1 MFYSLRSRLTLTF
14 VVLLVVPF
22 MILVAVV
29 TQISNSVIGRSIEG
43 STSQTMDQ
51 YASLVTTLTTQAE
64 DVANQV
70 LSNEITQQW
79 ISARMDAQLSTERS
93 LSLDAELRKYLSSI
107 ALNHSSISS
116 ITIFNK
122 NGTAVGIRDQSFRD
136 PSFLQTVWYR
146 DFMRQGTRWVTAH
159 LDPYQPAYL
168 TEESVNSLLFNLV
181 QLSSFRKL
189 GVLKVNV
196 LTSSIQ
202 DPLDKIAFGEQGG
215 VYLVDRDGE
224 PVLRQRIPADMS
236 FFKRALPT
244 IAADK
249 RSGGKLT
256 LDGKGGKH
264 IVLYRKIKNAD
275 WLLVGEVPK
284 YELFQKMSW
293 VRHTMLWVGALLLV
307 ATTGAAFW
315 LSSGIARPL
324 SRLAGAMRS
333 AERSGFKTTTAHGL
347 PAALP
352 VPANEV
358 GYVTQVFS
366 SMMGRLGE
374 LIETEFKANLRR
386 QDAEYKAL
394 LMQINP
400 HFLYNTL
407 EAIGSLSAQERSD
420 EVIDVTEW
428 LGQMLRYSLRADSDL
443 VALKEELRYIRHYV
457 SIMSV
462 RFGDRLRV
470 SIEEEEGLGEQQ
482 IVKFILQPLVE
493 NAIKFGAESGGEA
506 VVTVRAGRRGRRLEI
521 EVADNGPGIPPEVAE
536 ELARGIARS
545 DLADVLSAGGSSIGL
560 RNVLARCGLYY
571 GRAFDAE
578 IGRSPSG
585 GASIKLLIPAK
596 EE

>member
-1 MFYSLRSRLTLTF
+1 M
-14 VVLLVVPF
+14 LLVVPF

-29 TQISNSVIGRSIEG
+29 TQISNSVIGRSIEE

-116 ITIFNK
+116 ITLFNK

-146 DFMRQGTRWVTAH
+146 DFLRQGTRWVPAH

-168 TEESVNSLLFNLV
+168 TEEGVNSLLFNLV

-202 DPLDKIAFGEQGG
+202 DPLDKIKFGEQGG
-215 VYLVDRDGE
+215 VYLVDGDGE
-224 PVLRQRIPADMS
+224 PVLRQQVPADMS
-236 FFKRALPT
+236 FFKRALPA
-244 IAADK
+244 IEADK
-249 RSGGKLT
+249 RAGGKLT
-256 LDGKGGKH
+256 LAGEGGQH

-275 WLLVGEVPK
+275 WVLVGEVPK

-307 ATTGAAFW
+307 ATIGAAFG

-333 AERSGFKTTTAHGL
+333 AERSGFKTATGGDG
-347 PAALP
+347 PMERLP
-352 VPANEV
+352 VPSNEV

-366 SMMGRLGE
+366 SMMGKLGE
-374 LIETEFKANLRR
+374 LIETEFRANLRR

-420 EVIDVTEW
+420 DVIDVTEW
-428 LGQMLRYSLRADSDL
+428 LGQMMRYSLRADSDL

-506 VVTVRAGRRGRRLEI
+506 VVTVRAGRRGRRLAI
-521 EVADNGPGIPPEVAE
+521 EVADNGPGIPPDVAE
-536 ELARGIARS
+536 ELARGMARS

-571 GRAFDAE
+571 GKAFDAE
-578 IGRSPSG
+578 IGRSPGG

>member
-116 ITIFNK
+116 ITVFNK

-215 VYLVDRDGE
+215 VYLVDSDGE
-224 PVLRQRIPADMS
+224 PVLQQQIPADMS
-236 FFKRALPT
+236 FFKRALPS

-256 LDGKGGKH
+256 LDGEGGKH

-307 ATTGAAFW
+307 ATTAAAFW

-333 AERSGFKTTTAHGL
+333 AERSGFKTTTVHGP

-521 EVADNGPGIPPEVAE
+521 EVADNGPGISPEMAE

-578 IGRSPSG
+578 IGRSAHN

>member
-146 DFMRQGTRWVTAH
+146 DFMGQGTRWVTAH

-215 VYLVDRDGE
+215 VYLVDREGE
-224 PVLRQRIPADMS
+224 PVLRQQIPADMS
-236 FFKRALPT
+236 FFKRALPQ

-293 VRHTMLWVGALLLV
+293 VRHTMLWVGALLLI

-333 AERSGFKTTTAHGL
+333 AERSGFKSTTVHGP

-470 SIEEEEGLGEQQ
+470 SIEEEEGLGDQQ

-506 VVTVRAGRRGRRLEI
+506 VVSIRAGRRGRRLEI
-521 EVADNGPGIPPEVAE
+521 EVADNGPGISPEMAE

-571 GRAFDAE
+571 GKAFDAE
-578 IGRSPSG
+578 IGRSPGG